1 MLNMK
6 FSEHSYRR
14 GASLS
19 KMLGRPLLLGGF
31 AFAFLLPANAS
42 AEDASG
48 RLITSAAIAVNPRT
62 HIVYAVDEPADAV
75 VVTNEVTGAVTRVA
89 VEKGP
94 IALAVIPSVNKI
106 YVVNADSNS
115 ISIIDG
121 ASNTVIKTVRG
132 GSHPY
137 TIAANQKTQKV
148 YVTYTYD
155 HITTV
160 IDGTSDVASTLN
172 TGSADTIAIDEAT
185 NLLFLSTY
193 EDADL
198 RIVNGATSSM
208 HKIKVGGHI
217 WGFAFDATQGVLYL
231 AHTGTMDVLGFDV
244 KTEKTFLI
252 PVGKLP
258 CALALDTEV
267 HKLYAVNYEDQTLSI
282 INTAKRKV
290 VAVLP
295 LGSHPQ
301 AVAVDVRR
309 NRIYVANVHGNSVTV
324 VDGSKDI
331 VVGTFPAGQG
341 PYALAV
347 DDGTG
352 YAYAAIYGPAGSFRV
367 DMPQLAK

>member
-1 MLNMK
+1 M
-6 FSEHSYRR
+6 ST
-14 GASLS
+14 
-19 KMLGRPLLLGGF
+19 MLGRPLLLGGL
-31 AFAFLLPANAS
+31 AFAFLFRANAS
-42 AEDASG
+42 AQDASG

-75 VVTNEVTGAVTRVA
+75 VVTDEATGAVTRVA

-115 ISIIDG
+115 ISIVDG
-121 ASNTVIKTVRG
+121 ASNTVIKTIRG

-172 TGSADTIAIDEAT
+172 TGSADTIAVDEANNT
-185 NLLFLSTY
+185 LFLSTY

-198 RIVNGATSSM
+198 RIVDVATGAM

-217 WGFAFDATQGVLYL
+217 WGFAFDATQRVLYL
-231 AHTGTMDVLGFDV
+231 AHTGTMDVLGFDA
-244 KTEKTFLI
+244 KTEKTFVI

-258 CALALDTEV
+258 CAVALDTAM
-267 HKLYAVNYEDQTLSI
+267 HKLYAVNYEDHTLSVI
-282 INTAKRKV
+282 DTAKRKV

-295 LGSHPQ
+295 LGDHPQ
-301 AVAVDVRR
+301 AVAVDVRG
-309 NRIYVANVHGNSVTV
+309 NRIYVANVHGNNVTV
-324 VDGSKDI
+324 VDGSKDT
-331 VVGTFPAGQG
+331 VVGTFPAGDG

-347 DDGTG
+347 DGVTG
-352 YAYAAIYGPAGSFRV
+352 RAYAAVYGPAGPVRV
-367 DMPQLAK
+367 DIPLLAK